1 MRISLIIPAAG
12 ASRRFGAGRDKLSED
27 LAGRPVLQRTLE
39 LFTKRDDVASII
51 VAGPHEDD
59 AFAEFSLRHADKLSL
74 FGAILV
80 KGGREHRYETVE
92 AALEHVPPDATHIA
106 VHDAARPATPP
117 DLIDRVFDAA
127 RAQPAVI
134 PAIAVADTLKR
145 LDPERTVEAAVDA
158 ADAIL
163 GGAGKSEK
171 LRVVQETVPRA
182 DLVAVQT
189 PQIFEADLLRRAYA
203 QADLDSTDDAGLIER
218 LGETVAVVE
227 GDPRNIKITRPHDVP
242 VVMAIMGL
250 KAPAGRATHKK
261 F

>member
-1 MRISLIIPAAG
+1 MRIALIIPAAG
-12 ASRRFGAGRDKLSED
+12 ASRRFGGRDKLSED

-51 VAGPHEDD
+51 VAGPNEED
-59 AFAEFSLRHADKLSL
+59 AFSEFSLRHGDKLSL

-80 KGGREHRYETVE
+80 RGGREHRYETVR
-92 AALEHVPPDATHIA
+92 AALEHVPDDATHIA

-117 DLIDRVFDAA
+117 DLIDRIFDAA
-127 RAQPAVI
+127 RAHTAVI

-145 LDPERTVEAAVDA
+145 LDPERTVEAATDP

-163 GGAGKSEK
+163 GGTGKSEK
-171 LRVVQETVPRA
+171 LRVVKETVPRD
-182 DLVAVQT
+182 DLVGVQT
-189 PQIFEADLLRRAYA
+189 PQIFEADLLRKAYA
-203 QADLDSTDDAGLIER
+203 QSDLDSTDDAGLIER
-218 LGETVAVVE
+218 LAETVAVVE
-227 GDPRNIKITRPHDVP
+227 GDPRNIKITRPHDIP

-250 KAPAGRATHKK
+250 RAPAGRATHKK